1 MSRQMNRS
9 SHRTLYLRVFSLVL
23 MTIFV
28 LTAVACS
35 EREGRETVRIA
46 DYGNSGADFARELAL
61 RYPRREAYSDQE
73 RMASVYIANRLT
85 EMGYSPEIQEFTALD
100 SEGNYKSSQNI
111 IVRLNGNGF
120 RYAPKTK
127 ETGDQT
133 PDRRKDDLILIVGAH
148 YDTPPV
154 NLEPGEDGVTE
165 PIVAD
170 GIHDNASGVA
180 AVMTAAR
187 IMREVK
193 PGYDVTFV
201 LFGAGTA
208 SYTGAKHFL
217 SSLKD
222 EERSRIDA
230 MVNVGPIFAGD
241 KVYAHAGHNSVTGG
255 EYKNYAKRRKL
266 YQMTDIFF
274 EYKLNTRNGY
284 AIYTNQASFLAE
296 TTHGTRGIFRE
307 WTTKLSDHTPFDK
320 VGIPVVFME
329 SGEYRIKSAS
339 EVGLESKNPLFNS
352 SNGVISGTQ
361 FDCTSTLEELFKDME
376 EQRARQTLP
385 IDWENLEEETD
396 ASDDGTEQ
404 KRIPRLPLRINNTAF
419 VIVQLARKGPL
430 DYEFDGS

>member
-1 MSRQMNRS
+1 
-9 SHRTLYLRVFSLVL
+9 

-35 EREGRETVRIA
+35 EQEGRETVRIA

-320 VGIPVVFME
+320 AGIPVVFME

-396 ASDDGTEQ
+396 ASDDGSEQ

>member
-1 MSRQMNRS
+1 
-9 SHRTLYLRVFSLVL
+9 
-23 MTIFV
+23 
-28 LTAVACS
+28 
-35 EREGRETVRIA
+35 
-46 DYGNSGADFARELAL
+46 
-61 RYPRREAYSDQE
+61 
-73 RMASVYIANRLT
+73 MASVYIANRLT

-396 ASDDGTEQ
+396 ASDDGSEQ

-430 DYEFDGS
+430 DYEFDG

>member
-1 MSRQMNRS
+1 
-9 SHRTLYLRVFSLVL
+9 
-23 MTIFV
+23 MTFFV

-46 DYGNSGADFARELAL
+46 DYGNNGADFARELAL

-201 LFGAGTA
+201 LFGAGTD

-320 VGIPVVFME
+320 AGIPVVFME

>member
-1 MSRQMNRS
+1 
-9 SHRTLYLRVFSLVL
+9 

-46 DYGNSGADFARELAL
+46 DYGNNGADFARELAL

-396 ASDDGTEQ
+396 ASDDGSEQ

>member
-1 MSRQMNRS
+1 
-9 SHRTLYLRVFSLVL
+9 

-35 EREGRETVRIA
+35 EQEGRETVRIA

-230 MVNVGPIFAGD
+230 MVNVGPIFADD

-320 VGIPVVFME
+320 AGIPVVFME

-396 ASDDGTEQ
+396 ASDDGSEQ

>member
-1 MSRQMNRS
+1 
-9 SHRTLYLRVFSLVL
+9 

-396 ASDDGTEQ
+396 ASDDGSEQ

-430 DYEFDGS
+430 DYEFDG

>member
-1 MSRQMNRS
+1 
-9 SHRTLYLRVFSLVL
+9 

-127 ETGDQT
+127 ETGDQP

-296 TTHGTRGIFRE
+296 TTQGTRGIFRE

-320 VGIPVVFME
+320 AGIPVVFME

>member
-1 MSRQMNRS
+1 
-9 SHRTLYLRVFSLVL
+9 

-255 EYKNYAKRRKL
+255 EYKNYAKQRKL

-396 ASDDGTEQ
+396 ASDDGSEQ

-430 DYEFDGS
+430 DYEFDG

>member
-1 MSRQMNRS
+1 
-9 SHRTLYLRVFSLVL
+9 

-396 ASDDGTEQ
+396 ASDDGSEQ

>member
-1 MSRQMNRS
+1 
-9 SHRTLYLRVFSLVL
+9 

-35 EREGRETVRIA
+35 EQEGRETVRIA

-320 VGIPVVFME
+320 AGIPVVFME

-396 ASDDGTEQ
+396 ASDDGSEQ

-430 DYEFDGS
+430 DYEFDG